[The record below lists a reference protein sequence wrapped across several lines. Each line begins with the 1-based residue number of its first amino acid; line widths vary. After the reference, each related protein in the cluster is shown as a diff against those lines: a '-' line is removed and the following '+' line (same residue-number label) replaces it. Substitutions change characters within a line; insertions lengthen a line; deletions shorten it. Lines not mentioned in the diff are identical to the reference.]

1 MNTPDQRSNANRP
14 RVIVIGGGAAGLM
27 AAGRSAE
34 AGASVILLERM
45 DEPGKKLLITGKGR
59 CNITNTAPLKEFLT
73 AFGPNGKFLYGA
85 FHRFFRDELLD
96 FFHRHSVETKDER
109 GGRVFPSSD
118 NAADVV
124 NGLICYTRERDVE
137 VRLNSRVTAIKR
149 DNEKI
154 TGAMLDSGE
163 FLRCAAVILAAGG
176 ASYPATGSAGDGFKL
191 AASLG
196 HKVTNLYPAL
206 VPLVIKEFGFAIA
219 CQGVALKNV
228 RITAYACDKASIPEL
243 TISHDYGRG
252 TGYQN
257 PPEPVI
263 ETRFGEALFTHFGIG
278 GPITLLM
285 SQAVARALNAG
296 PVSIAIDLK
305 PALSNKELDARLQ
318 REFAAFPK
326 RQLPAILRE
335 LLPEKMVEPMAGIS
349 GVPMGRTAANM
360 TTEDRHRV
368 LKLLKSLTFDV
379 KTTLPMGAA
388 MVTAGGVELT
398 EVDPRTM
405 ASKLVPGLYFAGEV
419 LDLDADTGGYNLQ
432 AAFSTGWVA
441 GEAAAKFTETS
452 LEPA

>member
-1 MNTPDQRSNANRP
+1 MKSNSQ
-14 RVIVIGGGAAGLM
+14 VIVIGGGAAGLL
-27 AAGRSAE
+27 AAGRAAE
-34 AGASVILLERM
+34 TGASVILLERM

-73 AFGPNGKFLYGA
+73 AFGANGKFLYGA

-96 FFHRHSVETKDER
+96 FFHHRGVETKDER
-109 GGRVFPSSD
+109 GGRVFPASD

-124 NGLICYTRERDVE
+124 NALVSYTKEHGVE
-137 VRLNSRVTAIKR
+137 MRLNSRVAAIKR
-149 DNEKI
+149 DNNGV
-154 TGAMLDSGE
+154 TGVILDNGE
-163 FLRCAAVILAAGG
+163 FLRAQAVILAAGG
-176 ASYPATGSAGDGFKL
+176 ASYPATGSAGDGFQL
-191 AASLG
+191 ARSLG
-196 HKVTNLYPAL
+196 HKINNLYPAL
-206 VPLVIKEFGFAIA
+206 VPLVIKEFGFAVA
-219 CQGVALKNV
+219 NQGVALKNV
-228 RITAYACDKASIPEL
+228 RLTAYACDKASIPEL

-252 TGYQN
+252 TGYEN
-257 PPEPVI
+257 PPAPVI
-263 ETRFGEALFTHFGIG
+263 ESRFGEALFTHFGLG

-285 SQAVARALNAG
+285 SQGVARALDTS
-296 PVSIAIDLK
+296 PVSISIDLK

-318 REFAAFPK
+318 REFAAYPK

-360 TTEDRHRV
+360 TTEDRYRV

-398 EVDPRTM
+398 EIDPRTM

-441 GEAAAKFTETS
+441 GEAAAKHIESRQKDDTIF
-452 LEPA
+452 

>member
-1 MNTPDQRSNANRP
+1 MNLPISDKSQRI
-14 RVIVIGGGAAGLM
+14 IVIGGGASGLI
-27 AAGRSAE
+27 AAGRAAE
-34 AGASVILLERM
+34 AGASVTLLERM

-73 AFGPNGKFLYGA
+73 AFGSNGKFLYGA

-96 FFHRHSVETKDER
+96 FFHRHDVETKDER

-124 NGLICYTRERDVE
+124 NALVSYTQEHSVE
-137 VRLNSRVTAIKR
+137 IRVNTRVAAIKR
-149 DNEKI
+149 DNDKV
-154 TGAMLDSGE
+154 TGVMLDSGE
-163 FLRCAAVILAAGG
+163 FLRGPAVILAAGG
-176 ASYPATGSAGDGFKL
+176 SSYPATGSAGDGFQL
-191 AASLG
+191 ARSLG
-196 HKVTNLYPAL
+196 HKITNLYPAL

-219 CQGVALKNV
+219 NQGVALKNV
-228 RITAYACDKASIPEL
+228 RLTAYSCDKASIPEL

-252 TGYQN
+252 TGYEY
-257 PPEPVI
+257 PPAPII
-263 ETRFGEALFTHFGIG
+263 ESRFGEALFTHFGLG
-278 GPITLLM
+278 GPVTLLM
-285 SQAVARALNAG
+285 SQAVARALETG

-305 PALSNKELDARLQ
+305 PALTNKELDARLQ
-318 REFAAFPK
+318 REFAAYPK

-349 GVPMGRTAANM
+349 SVPMGRTAANM
-360 TTEDRHRV
+360 TIEDRSRV
-368 LKLLKSLTFDV
+368 LRLLKNLTFDV

-441 GEAAAKFTETS
+441 GESAARFIGNHVTTKA
-452 LEPA
+452 